1 MNEITN
7 PHDKFFKEVLSQP
20 EAARTFLRDY
30 LPPAVVA
37 ELDLTHLQL
46 IKDSF
51 VDDALQEH
59 FADLVFEVALRNHG
73 SAYVC
78 ILFEHKSYVDS
89 LAALQVLRYMVH
101 GWEYSL
107 RQHARLWPVI
117 PIIVY
122 HGVARWTLPQNF
134 QAIFS
139 LPEALQPHVP
149 EFRYILSDM
158 SAYSDEELKRTAEL
172 GVGLLLLKHIFLPDL
187 RTRLPEVLALWY
199 TIRQQEHALGYLEAI
214 LRYATSAGQSITVED
229 VRSSLEG
236 IVVEGEALVG
246 TIAQE
251 WLKEGRQQGLEQGI
265 QQGIQQG
272 IHQGIQQGIQEG
284 IQQGEMY
291 GMRRGLLDGIEL
303 ALELR
308 FGVEGLRLLP
318 EILRIEDVG
327 VLKAVHE
334 GIRTVTRP
342 EELRRLYQTD

>member
-1 MNEITN
+1 MAGDPDHCLSWRGALDAAT
-7 PHDKFFKEVLSQP
+7 KFSSDFQ
-20 EAARTFLRDY
+20 
-30 LPPAVVA
+30 
-37 ELDLTHLQL
+37 
-46 IKDSF
+46 
-51 VDDALQEH
+51 
-59 FADLVFEVALRNHG
+59 
-73 SAYVC
+73 SA
-78 ILFEHKSYVDS
+78 
-89 LAALQVLRYMVH
+89 
-101 GWEYSL
+101 
-107 RQHARLWPVI
+107 
-117 PIIVY
+117 
-122 HGVARWTLPQNF
+122 
-134 QAIFS
+134 
-139 LPEALQPHVP
+139 
-149 EFRYILSDM
+149 
-158 SAYSDEELKRTAEL
+158 KRTAEL
-172 GVGLLLLKHIFLPDL
+172 GIGLLLLKHIFLPDL

-251 WLKEGRQQGLEQGI
+251 WLKEGRQQGLELGI

-272 IHQGIQQGIQEG
+272 IH
-284 IQQGEMY
+284 QGEMY

-342 EELRRLYQTD
+342 EELRRLYQAD